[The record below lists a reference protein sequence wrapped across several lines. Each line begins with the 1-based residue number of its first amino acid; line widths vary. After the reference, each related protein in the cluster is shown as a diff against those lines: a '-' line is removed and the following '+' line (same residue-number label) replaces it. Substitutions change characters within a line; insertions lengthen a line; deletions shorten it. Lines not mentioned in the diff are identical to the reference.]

1 MSDIQSLVGKINT
14 LKSQGLSNNQIIQT
28 LERQGYNNTD
38 IFDALNQTQLGGV
51 NTMNPSNQNNAQN
64 MNNNP
69 FGSNSLNQN
78 FPELDST
85 GDFGMPSV
93 APEAPG
99 QINNMPL
106 ADPGM
111 IGSTNE
117 ELIETI
123 IEEKWNDLIKHVN
136 KIIAWKN
143 RTEQQVV
150 KLEQEFSDL
159 KDQFNE
165 LHKAVIGK
173 VGEYDRNI
181 LNVGAE
187 IKAMEKVFSNVL
199 PVFVNNVKELN
210 DISKKFKIVS
220 KSSSIN
226 K

>member
-1 MSDIQSLVGKINT
+1 MSDIQSLIGKINT
-14 LKSQGLSNNQIIQT
+14 LKVQGLSNNQIIQT
-28 LERQGYNNTD
+28 LERQGYNNTN

-51 NTMNPSNQNNAQN
+51 NTMNTTNQNNI
-64 MNNNP
+64 MPKNNDSFN
-69 FGSNSLNQN
+69 NQSDSN
-78 FPELDST
+78 FPDLADG
-85 GDFGMPSV
+85 GDFGMPSPGP
-93 APEAPG
+93 ASPG
-99 QINNMPL
+99 QINEMPL

-111 IGSTNE
+111 VGSTNE

-143 RTEQQVV
+143 RTEQKVI

-173 VGEYDRNI
+173 VGEYDKNI

-187 IKAMEKVFSNVL
+187 LKAMEKVFSNVL

-210 DISKKFKIVS
+210 DITKKFRVVS
-220 KSSSIN
+220 KSSLN
-226 K
+226 KK